1 MENKIGFGPIHEP
14 QTIHLTPREKEPLMS
29 PRFLFIAAI
38 AFGAYV
44 LGARAGRDRYE
55 SIKKSVTSFWDD
67 PTVKKTRKGVARQ
80 TKKATR
86 DIRR

>member
-1 MENKIGFGPIHEP
+1 
-14 QTIHLTPREKEPLMS
+14 MS

-55 SIKKSVTSFWDD
+55 SIKKGVTSFWED
-67 PTVKKTRKGVARQ
+67 PTVKKTRRGVVKKA
-80 TKKATR
+80 KKATS
-86 DIRR
+86 